1 MTSCYHPMLLTILS
15 TFLLAQLLPS
25 ILAIGQGY
33 SLVSPA
39 GPGVARSAH
48 NYLSKYGIPLNLR

>member
-1 MTSCYHPMLLTILS
+1 MTNCHPPVLLTILN
-15 TFLLAQLLPS
+15 TFLLAQLPS

-39 GPGVARSAH
+39 GPGVARGAH
-48 NYLSKYGIPLNLR
+48 NYLSKYGVPLNLR